1 MEERQV
7 FFEKLMNI
15 IEEAEGKR
23 DTIYGPFSFLW
34 ENSYVRDAVVSS
46 FPTTTSITGL
56 KMHLATNVLKMHA
69 EGNQSRISYEQLKTL
84 VQGSSSKKYSINYAQ
99 LDECM
104 DVAKNKEAIRQ
115 NLYTGELLDKSQE
128 SLKYLERSEELFPYL
143 FMDKLRSSVWSNLR
157 NFFKLCEQSVCS
169 ECSKKTMVYFRF
181 IQEVA
186 LYEIFYTRLIQ
197 DQAAEYMEDMIA
209 FSQEQEAEISKMA
222 EQIKLL
228 NGDHTDQLQE
238 ALCKLQ
244 KTAKNLS
251 EGLDENILKKFYQIE
266 VYQLMLIEFGISL
279 NAMCYLLMLFE
290 AIQVCTYQMR
300 GISHLSLE
308 IANKLSDIYDKDL
321 VVLEEFNHKRVS
333 RYKAV
338 NKRIEELLA
347 HQYPK
352 CETYDAATV
361 IDTFMEELCLP
372 KAIGESRKNV
382 FRGLEVML
390 GYPIYHEG
398 MKETQ

>member
-7 FFEKLMNI
+7 FFEELMDI
-15 IEEAEGKR
+15 LEEAEGKR
-23 DTIYGPFSFLW
+23 DTTYGPFSFLW
-34 ENSYVRDAVVSS
+34 EKSYVRDAVVSS

-56 KMHLATNVLKMHA
+56 KMHLAMNILKMHA
-69 EGNQSRISYEQLKTL
+69 EGNQSRISYEQLRGL
-84 VQGSSSKKYSINYAQ
+84 IQGNSSKKYSINYTE

-104 DVAKNKEAIRQ
+104 DIAKNKEAIRN
-115 NLYTGELLDKSQE
+115 NLYTGELLDKAQD
-128 SLKYLERSEELFPYL
+128 SLEYLEKSEELFPYL
-143 FMDKLRSSVWSNLR
+143 LLDKLRNAVWSDLR
-157 NFFKLCEQSVCS
+157 NFFKLCEQNVCS

-186 LYEIFYTRLIQ
+186 LYEIFYNRLIREKT
-197 DQAAEYMEDMIA
+197 AGYMEKEITFA
-209 FSQEQEAEISKMA
+209 EKTTAEISKME
-222 EQIKLL
+222 EQVKKLS
-228 NGDHTDQLQE
+228 GSQADQLKE
-238 ALCKLQ
+238 SVLELQ
-244 KTAKNLS
+244 KNAKSIS
-251 EGLDENILKKFYQIE
+251 EELDEKVLENYYLIE

-290 AIQVCTYQMR
+290 AIQVCTYQMK
-300 GISHLSLE
+300 GIKHLSLE
-308 IANKLSDIYDKDL
+308 IADKLSDIYDRDL
-321 VVLEEFNHKRVS
+321 IVLEESNHKRVS

-352 CETYDAATV
+352 YENYDVAAV
-361 IDTFMEELCLP
+361 IDTFMEELCRS
-372 KAIGESRKNV
+372 KAIRESRKDV

-398 MKETQ
+398 MNEDR